1 MVLKLDLVKAY
12 DLVDCAFL
20 RLLLLNAG
28 LDLLVTNWIL
38 GCITSVNFAVL
49 INGCPTTF
57 FKGSRGLRQSFPLS
71 PLLFLLVIEGLSR
84 LLNLARDTGKIIGI
98 KVSKNYNITHVLYVD
113 DVLLFGIG
121 IFDEWVHYKQILDI
135 FYNATGMIISIPNSC
150 IFHMNLT
157 SSNCDRIGSLFPYDV
172 KELEGGIKYLGYTL
186 KPNAYSIL
194 DWQ

>member
-20 RLLLLNAG
+20 RLLLLNGG